1 MPVCKSVGRQVGQVV
16 VVVVGIWAGVRGGNN
31 GGPLGGSICSCKVLA
46 VPVGRL
52 NPSSLYQAM
61 HEQMLALPIL
71 LALHTALQVGHTA
84 GDGHVVHQFF
94 LQPLS
99 LDLLFAFSSLV
110 FER

>member
-16 VVVVGIWAGVRGGNN
+16 VVGTSAGVRGGNN
-31 GGPLGGSICSCKVLA
+31 GASLGVSICSRKGLA

-52 NPSSLYQAM
+52 NPSSLYQTM
-61 HEQMLALPIL
+61 HEQVLALPIL
-71 LALHTALQVGHTA
+71 LALHTALQVGHTT
-84 GDGHVVHQFF
+84 GDSHVVHQFF